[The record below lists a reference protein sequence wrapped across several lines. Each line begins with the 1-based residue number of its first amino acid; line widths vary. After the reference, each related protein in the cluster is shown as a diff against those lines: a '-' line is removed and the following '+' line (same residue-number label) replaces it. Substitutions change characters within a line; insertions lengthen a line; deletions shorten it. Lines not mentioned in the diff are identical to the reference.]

1 MGNTSPNLPIRA
13 NCWTNDPI
21 CGLIL
26 DIDGVLEYQGLPY
39 PGAIDTLDALREM
52 GIRLCFLTNSTLKSR
67 ASCAARLRQKGFSV
81 TEDEVITAA
90 SASAA
95 YLRQIKPRSC
105 WVLVEG
111 AGLDEFAGLPLDS
124 DDPEVVVIGDNRSKF
139 NFDTFNRILRLLKRG
154 ARLVGMQAELVDSSI
169 GELELN
175 VGSIVEM
182 LARAAG
188 IQPVYIGKPASFA
201 FDLALE
207 NLKLSRGEVAAVG
220 DRISTDIQG
229 AVQSGLRSVL
239 VTTGEHDP
247 SDLLSTEF
255 LPDRIIASFNELPSL
270 LANLL
275 PPGL

>member
-1 MGNTSPNLPIRA
+1 MQKVTHPSPTLPIRA
-13 NCWTNDPI
+13 NGWTNDPI
-21 CGLIL
+21 RGLIL

-39 PGAIDTLDALREM
+39 PGAIDMLQTLRGM
-52 GIRLCFLTNSTLKSR
+52 GLKLCFLTNSTLKSR
-67 ASCAARLRQKGFSV
+67 ASCAARLCQKGFSAS
-81 TEDEVITAA
+81 ENEVITAA

-95 YLRQIKPRSC
+95 YLRQINPRSC

-111 AGLDEFAGLPLDS
+111 AGMDEFSGLPFDQEN
-124 DDPEVVVIGDNRSKF
+124 PEVIVIGDNRSQF
-139 NFDTFNRILRLLKRG
+139 NFDTFNRILRLLKHG

-169 GELELN
+169 GDLELN

-188 IQPVYIGKPASFA
+188 IQPVYIGKPAPFA

-207 NLKLSRGEVAAVG
+207 NLKLERCNVAAVG

-247 SDLLSTEF
+247 SDLLSTDF
-255 LPDRIIASFNELPSL
+255 LPDRIIASFNELPAL
-270 LANLL
+270 LA
-275 PPGL
+275 GL